1 MGLSTTMLRALKQ
14 IRYLSPSPIQ
24 AAFIPRAL
32 DGLDVIGQAK
42 TGTGKTAA
50 FGIPIIEM
58 LEARGRG
65 PQAIILAPTRELVQQ
80 IVVELQKL
88 SHGQDVEVC
97 GIYGGEPIDKQL
109 RSLTRGVDIVVG
121 TPGRVLDHMER
132 K

>member
-1 MGLSTTMLRALKQ
+1 MPA
-14 IRYLSPSPIQ
+14 IPSPPIQ
-24 AAFIPRAL
+24 AALIPEAL

-65 PQAIILAPTRELVQQ
+65 PQAIILSPTRELVQQ

-88 SHGQDVEVC
+88 APRAGLGFAASSAAS
-97 GIYGGEPIDKQL
+97 
-109 RSLTRGVDIVVG
+109 RSTGKSGAFNKASTWWSARLAG
-121 TPGRVLDHMER
+121 
-132 K
+132 